1 MLVLFCLLFFF
12 CFCFLFLGETKVDCK
27 WSLKR
32 KGGKDAYARVRLE
45 ALIFG
50 TPLACPSSLARVHF
64 ILPSHL
70 SLRDHSRP
78 TAKLLY
84 EKNELSISYFCRR
97 VCFGISCDRSSISHA
112 INRSFYHAPVPWI
125 TGIPTTVTTEKGQTP
140 DPCYLKG
147 E

>member
-1 MLVLFCLLFFF
+1 MHTHAL
-12 CFCFLFLGETKVDCK
+12 D
-27 WSLKR
+27 LKH
-32 KGGKDAYARVRLE
+32 ALRVSFKSR
-45 ALIFG
+45 
-50 TPLACPSSLARVHF
+50 ACAF

-78 TAKLLY
+78 IAKLLY

-97 VCFGISCDRSSISHA
+97 ICFGISCDRSSISHA

-125 TGIPTTVTTEKGQTP
+125 TGIPTTVTTKKGQTP

-147 E
+147 GIAVFNR

>member
-1 MLVLFCLLFFF
+1 MLVFFCLLLLFFF
-12 CFCFLFLGETKVDCK
+12 RSSFFLFLGETKVDCK
-27 WSLKR
+27 LSGKMHTHALDLKH
-32 KGGKDAYARVRLE
+32 APRVSFKSR
-45 ALIFG
+45 
-50 TPLACPSSLARVHF
+50 ACAKIN

-140 DPCYLKG
+140 DPCY
-147 E
+147 